1 MGSCPSDVAH
11 ALDPMF
17 LGGILIPF
25 CSRTDYKCNCQTV
38 VKTDSAAQLL
48 SSSLALALASIEMQL
63 QYIII
68 RVKSMQSKL

>member
-17 LGGILIPF
+17 LGGILVPF
-25 CSRTDYKCNCQTV
+25 CSRTNCQTV

-48 SSSLALALASIEMQL
+48 SSSLALALLQL
-63 QYIII
+63 QCNYSIY
-68 RVKSMQSKL
+68 